1 MIISYAKIIAFQLSL
16 FCKKLYRFSKIVL
29 YIVNRKIHECLEI
42 PDLFL
47 VFRAPMYYSLYKYI
61 ILYSIQ
67 WQASHSNS
75 SCYALSAMPMLII
88 LHLFEWYKSLK
99 TCIAWLVA
107 MASFKSKKLGA
118 IHKGCPRRGWKIRIN
133 SDMGGRG
140 VFSNP
145 DVRN

>member
-1 MIISYAKIIAFQLSL
+1 MIISYVKIIAFQLSL
-16 FCKKLYRFSKIVL
+16 FCKKLYPFSKTVL

-47 VFRAPMYYSLYKYI
+47 VFCAPMYYSLYKYI

-88 LHLFEWYKSLK
+88 LHLFE
-99 TCIAWLVA
+99 
-107 MASFKSKKLGA
+107 
-118 IHKGCPRRGWKIRIN
+118 
-133 SDMGGRG
+133 
-140 VFSNP
+140 
-145 DVRN
+145 

>member
-1 MIISYAKIIAFQLSL
+1 MWKLSLFNYHFSAKNYIAFQRLS
-16 FCKKLYRFSKIVL
+16 FIF
-29 YIVNRKIHECLEI
+29 VNRKIHECLEI

-99 TCIAWLVA
+99 TCIAWLVT

-118 IHKGCPRRGWKIRIN
+118 IHKGCPRRGWKIRTN
-133 SDMGGRG
+133 SDMGGEG
-140 VFSNP
+140 FF
-145 DVRN
+145 